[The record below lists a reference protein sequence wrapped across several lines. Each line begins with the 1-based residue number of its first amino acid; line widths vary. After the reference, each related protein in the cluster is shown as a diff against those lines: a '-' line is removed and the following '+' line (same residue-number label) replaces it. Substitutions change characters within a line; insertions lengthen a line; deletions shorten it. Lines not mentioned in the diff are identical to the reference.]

1 MFSLSHL
8 PLFQEQCW
16 VQFSDME
23 EDNEYGGGP
32 EAMEPEPE
40 PEQQPQHEQGP
51 GGGGGETC
59 ANFYA
64 CFYMILF

>member
-1 MFSLSHL
+1 
-8 PLFQEQCW
+8 
-16 VQFSDME
+16 ME

-40 PEQQPQHEQGP
+40 QPQQQHEQGP

-64 CFYMILF
+64 CFYFISF

>member
-1 MFSLSHL
+1 
-8 PLFQEQCW
+8 
-16 VQFSDME
+16 ME

-40 PEQQPQHEQGP
+40 PEQQQHEQGP

-64 CFYMILF
+64 CFYLI

>member
-1 MFSLSHL
+1 
-8 PLFQEQCW
+8 
-16 VQFSDME
+16 ME

-40 PEQQPQHEQGP
+40 PEQQQHEQGP

-64 CFYMILF
+64 CF

>member
-1 MFSLSHL
+1 
-8 PLFQEQCW
+8 
-16 VQFSDME
+16 ME

-32 EAMEPEPE
+32 EAMEPEAE
-40 PEQQPQHEQGP
+40 PEQQHEQGP

-64 CFYMILF
+64 CFY

>member
-1 MFSLSHL
+1 
-8 PLFQEQCW
+8 
-16 VQFSDME
+16 ME

-40 PEQQPQHEQGP
+40 PEQQQQQHEQGP

-64 CFYMILF
+64 CFYMI

>member
-1 MFSLSHL
+1 
-8 PLFQEQCW
+8 
-16 VQFSDME
+16 ME

-40 PEQQPQHEQGP
+40 PEQQQHEQGP

-59 ANFYA
+59 ANFYV
-64 CFYMILF
+64 CFYLISFYFRRGGLG

>member
-1 MFSLSHL
+1 
-8 PLFQEQCW
+8 
-16 VQFSDME
+16 ME

-40 PEQQPQHEQGP
+40 QPQQQHEQAP

-64 CFYMILF
+64 CFYFI

>member
-1 MFSLSHL
+1 
-8 PLFQEQCW
+8 
-16 VQFSDME
+16 ME

-40 PEQQPQHEQGP
+40 PEQQQHEQGP

-59 ANFYA
+59 ANFYV
-64 CFYMILF
+64 CFYLISFYFRRRGLG

>member
-1 MFSLSHL
+1 
-8 PLFQEQCW
+8 
-16 VQFSDME
+16 ME

-40 PEQQPQHEQGP
+40 PEQQQQHEQGP

-64 CFYMILF
+64 CFYMIWF